1 MAVRIEF
8 YGIVRH
14 QAGAASTQV
23 EAATLGEA
31 LDEVAREF
39 PGLAEHCLDGNRLR
53 AGYLANVNGARFTSD
68 PRTELRQGDTVLLLS
83 ADAGG

>member
-14 QAGAASTQV
+14 QAGAASADV
-23 EAATLGEA
+23 EAGTLGEA
-31 LDEVAREF
+31 LEEVGREF
-39 PGLAEHCLDGNRLR
+39 PALAEHCLDGRQLR

-68 PRTELRQGDTVLLLS
+68 PKTELRRGDTVLLLS

>member
-1 MAVRIEF
+1 MAVRVEF

-31 LDEVAREF
+31 LEEVGREF
-39 PGLAEHCLDGNRLR
+39 PAVAEHCLDGQRLR
-53 AGYLANVNGARFTSD
+53 ASYLANVNGARFTSD
-68 PRTELRQGDTVLLLS
+68 PATELRPEDTVLLLS